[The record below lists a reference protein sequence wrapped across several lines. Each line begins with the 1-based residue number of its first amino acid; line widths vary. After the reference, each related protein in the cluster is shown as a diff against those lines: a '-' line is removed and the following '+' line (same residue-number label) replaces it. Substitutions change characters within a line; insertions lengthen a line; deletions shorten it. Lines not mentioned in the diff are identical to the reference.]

1 MIDFL
6 DAGFDA
12 HVPVLAFR
20 IAKEKED
27 HGERY
32 PTKGEIDPEAPSTA
46 YVSIRLDVT
55 QRSGSKLP
63 PTCSIRQSSTQDR
76 TDNGC
81 DPKHT

>member
-55 QRSGSKLP
+55 QR
-63 PTCSIRQSSTQDR
+63 
-76 TDNGC
+76 
-81 DPKHT
+81 